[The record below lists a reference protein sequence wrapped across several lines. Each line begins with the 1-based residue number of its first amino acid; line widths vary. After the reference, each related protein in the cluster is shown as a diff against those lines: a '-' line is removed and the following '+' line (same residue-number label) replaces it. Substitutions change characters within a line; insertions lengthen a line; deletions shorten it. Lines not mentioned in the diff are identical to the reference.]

1 MVSLNQKNITDE
13 NYTIGFIIVKVR
25 ELTERE
31 RERKGERERGREGE
45 RGREREGERERE
57 RKGKRQI
64 IAVKPHP

>member
-31 RERKGERERGREGE
+31 RERERKGE
-45 RGREREGERERE
+45 RGREREGGRGRERD
-57 RKGKRQI
+57 KS
-64 IAVKPHP
+64 

>member
-31 RERKGERERGREGE
+31 RERTE
-45 RGREREGERERE
+45 GREREREGGR
-57 RKGKRQI
+57 
-64 IAVKPHP
+64 